1 MQYLQRLSN
10 DYARLRQRCAQK
22 VETPSR
28 RLRVL
33 SRPHFMS
40 IALCLKIS
48 LMATY
53 DGNDNDNDS
62 NILFERWFFQS
73 VTRDILGK
81 INSEC
86 FQQAELMF
94 FHSVIRMLYNW
105 AIGDSSWLGHY
116 SRSWCDKH
124 LAVTPVGSTWNYFL
138 PSMPASL
145 TENFYL
151 SFQSPGLKPTNL
163 LSGVLFSEER

>member
-1 MQYLQRLSN
+1 MRTEGWDAVASSTGAVTSSFHVDRVVLENLPNGNIR
-10 DYARLRQRCAQK
+10 RQRQWQ
-22 VETPSR
+22 R
-28 RLRVL
+28 QQ
-33 SRPHFMS
+33 HFIWKM
-40 IALCLKIS
+40 I
-48 LMATY
+48 
-53 DGNDNDNDS
+53 
-62 NILFERWFFQS
+62 FFQS

-124 LAVTPVGSTWNYFL
+124 PAVTPVGSTWNYFL